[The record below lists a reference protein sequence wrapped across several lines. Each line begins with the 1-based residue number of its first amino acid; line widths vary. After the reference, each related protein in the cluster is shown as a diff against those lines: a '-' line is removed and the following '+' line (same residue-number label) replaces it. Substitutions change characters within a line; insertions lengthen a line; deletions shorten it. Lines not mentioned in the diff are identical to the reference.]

1 MPEQPMAWRNSGRCL
16 KEGDLKK
23 YSSWLS
29 ANSPEVKSDL
39 PFALSGSN
47 VMLALKT
54 FGNIAVKVN
63 MVFIGSL

>member
-1 MPEQPMAWRNSGRCL
+1 MSKR
-16 KEGDLKK
+16 EGDLKQ

-47 VMLALKT
+47 VLLAPKT

-63 MVFIGSL
+63 MLFIGSL